1 MPAGG
6 VTKAGDVLG
15 VAPYLADSLAD
26 WLYFADRQRV
36 VTGHTESLR
45 RRRAVLPLRSQIP
58 ALRWGSERNERS
70 GMDTEDV
77 GSRDFMFGATGV
89 LLMVVVAIAFAL
101 FS

>member
-1 MPAGG
+1 MVVVACEHDSAALEAPTGAACG
-6 VTKAGDVLG
+6 TAS
-15 VAPYLADSLAD
+15 VAPP
-26 WLYFADRQRV
+26 ADRQRLV
-36 VTGHTESLR
+36 N
-45 RRRAVLPLRSQIP
+45 RAHRKATTTPGGPPLRPQIL

-89 LLMVVVAIAFAL
+89 LMMVVVAIAFAL